1 MTLQNEPTGEPGGP
15 GREPRPRNTTAQLKG
30 DIDSGREGDKI
41 GGFDPAASPLG
52 TDEEA
57 SGVRPDPALVAR
69 DRRQE
74 DATRASTAHE
84 NAASPELQPDGQGV
98 RTPYVIPILIGV
110 AAAVVLAVIVAA
122 LL

>member
-1 MTLQNEPTGEPGGP
+1 MTLHDQPAGGP
-15 GREPRPRNTTAQLKG
+15 RDGPRPRNTTARLKG
-30 DIDSGREGDKI
+30 DIDSGRDGDKS

-74 DATRASTAHE
+74 DAVAGSSARE
-84 NAASPELQPDGQGV
+84 NAASPELKPDGQGV
-98 RTPYVIPILIGV
+98 RTPYLVPILIGV
-110 AAAVVLAVIVAA
+110 AAAIVVALIVAA
-122 LL
+122 LI